1 MAAGARPS
9 AARPAWSPMPT
20 CGVLARARAS
30 VGAIRSCAALS
41 AVFGEREVDGRVGLQ
56 DAEAG
61 HAVQVLLLAGA
72 GGAGAVGVEQGVAGE
87 AQEVVQLG

>member
-9 AARPAWSPMPT
+9 AARPAWSPMPR

-41 AVFGEREVDGRVGLQ
+41 AVFGEREVDGGVGLP
-56 DAEAG
+56 DA
-61 HAVQVLLLAGA
+61 
-72 GGAGAVGVEQGVAGE
+72 
-87 AQEVVQLG
+87 